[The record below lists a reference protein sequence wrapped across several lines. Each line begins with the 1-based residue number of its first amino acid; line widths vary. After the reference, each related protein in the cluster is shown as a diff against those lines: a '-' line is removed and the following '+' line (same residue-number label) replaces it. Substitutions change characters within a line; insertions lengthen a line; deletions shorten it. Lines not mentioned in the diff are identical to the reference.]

1 MGNKENISNLF
12 LIGFSGSGKS
22 SVGKKLA
29 KSLDYNF
36 LDTDRIIEKDTSKT
50 INENISNNGEIEF
63 RKIETIVLSKIDY
76 SKNNVIAT
84 GGGTPTI
91 NNNLKIMKKN
101 GSIIWLSASID
112 SIFNRLFDS
121 KEIRPLIGN
130 TVKKENIV
138 NLFNSRLN
146 VYNVADTT
154 IDTNDK
160 NIEQIIKEISKIYGK

>member
-101 GSIIWLSASID
+101 GSID